1 MIINFNLSI
10 DKLIISIFSIVK
22 IIKNKRRMNFLMIEE
37 LIKIDKICIYIKFS
51 FIKYL
56 LI

>member
-10 DKLIISIFSIVK
+10 DKLIISIFSIIK